1 MDVQE
6 INVIIDSNGQV
17 QVEVHGVKGE
27 SCLDI
32 TRALEAALGGEILL
46 REMTPEALDPGVGL
60 VDIQPHLQ
68 TKK

>member
-6 INVIIDSNGQV
+6 INVIIDANGQV
-17 QVEVHGVKGE
+17 QVEVHGVKGQ

-32 TRALEAALGGEILL
+32 TRALETALGGEILL
-46 REMTPEALDPGVGL
+46 REMTPEALDQPISQ
-60 VDIQPHLQ
+60 VDIPPHLQ